1 VVATNFY
8 GDSQSSLV
16 GTGGVVVVVPFQPT
30 ALTNDPAVTSDT
42 VIRFT
47 WTASVNGGTDVLYYS
62 VYTDHGFGSDS
73 YFLL

>member
-1 VVATNFY
+1 M
-8 GDSQSSLV
+8 
-16 GTGGVVVVVPFQPT
+16 VVVPFQPT

-62 VYTDHGFGSDS
+62 VYTDHGFGSGS